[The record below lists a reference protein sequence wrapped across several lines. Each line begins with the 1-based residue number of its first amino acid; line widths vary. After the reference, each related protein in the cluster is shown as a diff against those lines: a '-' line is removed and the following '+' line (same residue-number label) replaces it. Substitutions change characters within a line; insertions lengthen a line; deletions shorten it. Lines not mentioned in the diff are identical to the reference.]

1 LADSRAAYRK
11 FDFCP
16 GDNYISWMDAEKF
29 HQHYRLQAE
38 WLARSRHY
46 LYRRADLARRRHIL
60 DLGCGSGVISE
71 EMREICGRAVLGV
84 DHDPQLVDFARE
96 KYPQN
101 HFMVADEKG
110 LIRRGLSFDL
120 VVLSFVLLW
129 QARPLL
135 FLKRVRK
142 LLPAHGILLVLAEP
156 DYGGRI
162 DFPAALNFLKDI
174 FIGHIRQ
181 EGGDPFI
188 GRHLASLLQKAGF
201 RAAVDMASCLNSPR
215 YYSRDTWEGE
225 WRFWQELAGLSAATV
240 EKILRLEMSAA
251 ANNERQ
257 VLFPVYCAVA
267 RPL

>member
-1 LADSRAAYRK
+1 
-11 FDFCP
+11 
-16 GDNYISWMDAEKF
+16 MDAEKF

-46 LYRRADLARRRHIL
+46 LYRRADLARRQHIL
-60 DLGCGSGVISE
+60 DLGCGSGVIGD
-71 EMREICGRAVLGV
+71 EMREICGRAVLGA
-84 DHDPQLVDFARE
+84 DRDPQWVDFARE

-101 HFMVADEKG
+101 RFMVADEKG
-110 LIRRGLSFDL
+110 LIRRGLRFDL

-142 LLPAHGILLVLAEP
+142 LLPAHGFLLVLAEP
-156 DYGGRI
+156 DYGGRV
-162 DFPAALNFLKDI
+162 DFPPALDFLKEI

-188 GRHLASLLQKAGF
+188 GRQLASLLQKAGF
-201 RAAVDMASCLNSPR
+201 RAEVGLASCLNFPR
-215 YYSRDTWEGE
+215 GYSRETWESE

-240 EKILRLEMSAA
+240 NRIIRLEMSAA
-251 ANNERQ
+251 AHNERQ
-257 VLFPVYCAVA
+257 VLFPVYYAIA

>member
-1 LADSRAAYRK
+1 MEV
-11 FDFCP
+11 
-16 GDNYISWMDAEKF
+16 GKF

-38 WLARSRHY
+38 WLAASRHY
-46 LYRRADLARRRHIL
+46 LYRRADLARRRDIL
-60 DLGCGSGVISE
+60 DLGCGTGVIGE
-71 EMREICGRAVLGV
+71 EMREIRGRAVLGV
-84 DHDPQLVDFARE
+84 DRDPHCIDFARE

-101 HFMVADEKG
+101 LFMVADEKE
-110 LIRRGLSFDL
+110 LVRRGLRFDL
-120 VVLSFVLLW
+120 IVISFVLLW

-142 LLPAHGILLVLAEP
+142 LLPAHGVLLVLAEP

-162 DFPAALNFLKDI
+162 DFPRELDFLKDI
-174 FIGHIRQ
+174 FTGHIRR

-188 GRHLASLLQKAGF
+188 GRQLHSLLGKAGF
-201 RAAVDMASCLNSPR
+201 RAEVDLASCLNFPR
-215 YYSRDTWEGE
+215 GHSRETWESE
-225 WRFWQELAGLSAATV
+225 WRFWQELAGLSDAAV
-240 EKILRLEMSAA
+240 EKILRLETSAA